1 MFAHLTLIH
10 VFRSLFGTCAA
21 TATYVTGIV
30 TISTYHGGLIDPKV
44 VQIGDRLKVKRAT
57 SDFETRTVDM
67 LSGTGLDITMISVKD
82 KYLDTPTALL
92 HLDTYA
98 WVDDSG
104 TTESLECGRRGNC
117 KRGSG
122 SVPARRATWGWT
134 AASTRCDQRF

>member
-10 VFRSLFGTCAA
+10 VFRSLFDTCAG

-122 SVPARRATWGWT
+122 ICACAEGYMGVDCGQHAV
-134 AASTRCDQRF
+134 